1 MNFLD
6 YSIEVLFAFDLFFCF
21 CQEYKDEETYTIVSD
36 IKMIAKHY
44 AKGSFIFDLL
54 ANIPF
59 ELLFTG
65 RKSQVNAGSDKSRL
79 YRLLKLFRVPRL
91 FELLNVDRIKS
102 TITEY
107 YNKIFQKAVEAND
120 ESESFPILKTL
131 MLIQIY
137 KIFRLV
143 MIIFTSS
150 YFLGIIWHIF
160 VCDL

>member
-1 MNFLD
+1 LD
-6 YSIEVLFAFDLFFCF
+6 YSIEVLFAFDLCFCF

-36 IKMIAKHY
+36 IKLIAKHY

-59 ELLFTG
+59 ELIITRGGKKSATG
-65 RKSQVNAGSDKSRL
+65 DKSRL

-102 TITEY
+102 TITDY
-107 YNKIFQKAVEAND
+107 YNKIFQRAVDQND

-131 MLIQIY
+131 MLI
-137 KIFRLV
+137 
-143 MIIFTSS
+143 
-150 YFLGIIWHIF
+150 
-160 VCDL
+160 